1 MLKTNAL
8 ALVFWL
14 GSAFATLKPA
24 PRPDRTQLKAN
35 QKLVTGKLIA
45 YE

>member
-1 MLKTNAL
+1 MTLSAMLKTNAL

-24 PRPDRTQLKAN
+24 PRADRTLQGQRLEG
-35 QKLVTGKLIA
+35 V
-45 YE
+45 